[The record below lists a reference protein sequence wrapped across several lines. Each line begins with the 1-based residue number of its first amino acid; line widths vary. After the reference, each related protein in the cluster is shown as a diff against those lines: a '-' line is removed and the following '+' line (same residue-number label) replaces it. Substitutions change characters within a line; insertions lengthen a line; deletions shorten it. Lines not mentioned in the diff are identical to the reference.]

1 MHDLLE
7 LMQSHNKELRR
18 LVDRIEDI
26 DQRLG
31 RVEQRTEQRPCWQ
44 CGTQQF
50 PVFQ

>member
-18 LVDRIEDI
+18 LMGRIDEI
-26 DQRLG
+26 DQRLE

-44 CGTQQF
+44 CGTAQY